1 MSNSATTID
10 RIFLQLGPLTIY
22 WYSVI
27 IITGIAVGLF
37 LANKEA
43 ERLGFKKD
51 IITDLMV
58 FVIPIAIIFARIYYV
73 IFEWEQYVSK
83 PLTEVFA
90 VWNGGIAIHGALI
103 GSVLTVIIYTRI
115 KKISFWQIADILA
128 PSLILGQAIGRWGNF
143 MNQEAYGGPISE
155 TTYNNFHQYLPDF
168 IMNQMTIDGAMYHPT
183 FLYESFWN
191 IIVFIFLLILRKYNP
206 LRGEVFLSYVTLYSI
221 GRFVIE
227 GMRMDSLYLGQF
239 RVAQLV
245 SVLLIVG
252 AISLILYRRK
262 MGQENYE
269 DKSVFKKSI

>member
-1 MSNSATTID
+1 LELITNSYLKINNVNKEGVVLLSNSTPVID
-10 RIFLQLGPLTIY
+10 RIFFQYGSFTIY

-115 KKISFWQIADILA
+115 KKISFWQ
-128 PSLILGQAIGRWGNF
+128 
-143 MNQEAYGGPISE
+143 
-155 TTYNNFHQYLPDF
+155 
-168 IMNQMTIDGAMYHPT
+168 
-183 FLYESFWN
+183 
-191 IIVFIFLLILRKYNP
+191 
-206 LRGEVFLSYVTLYSI
+206 
-221 GRFVIE
+221 
-227 GMRMDSLYLGQF
+227 
-239 RVAQLV
+239 
-245 SVLLIVG
+245 
-252 AISLILYRRK
+252 
-262 MGQENYE
+262 
-269 DKSVFKKSI
+269 